1 MTSTQRNLYKI
12 TLTAIFSAISFLL
25 MFIEISLPIIPS
37 FIKFDISDLPALI
50 GTFSIGPIYG
60 VLIEFLKNIIHIL
73 ICGTS
78 SAGVGEI
85 SNFIL
90 GAVFCLTTGLIFKS
104 KKIKNSAIIGCILGA
119 IIMGTVSLPL
129 NYFIV
134 YPAYVKFYGMPLD
147 AIIGLYQEIL
157 SFISDKPTQNSL
169 FNCLLIFNVPFT
181 VIKGFINAILCGAML
196 KPLSKFFKK
205 KSK

>member
-1 MTSTQRNLYKI
+1 MTNTQKNIYKI
-12 TLTAIFSAISFLL
+12 TLTAVFSAISFLL

-60 VLIEFLKNIIHIL
+60 VLIELLKNILHIL
-73 ICGTS
+73 ICSTS

-85 SNFIL
+85 SNFVL
-90 GAVFCLTTGLIFKS
+90 GAAFCLTTGLIFKS
-104 KKIKNSAIIGCILGA
+104 KRINNSAVIGCIIGA
-119 IIMGTVSLPL
+119 VIMGIVSLPV
-129 NYFIV
+129 NYFVV
-134 YPAYVKFYGMPLD
+134 YPAYVKFYGMPLE

-157 SFISDKPTQNSL
+157 KFIGDKPTQNSL

-181 VIKGFINAILCGAML
+181 VIKGLIDAALCGVII
-196 KPLSKFFKK
+196 KPLSKIIKQRK
-205 KSK
+205 N